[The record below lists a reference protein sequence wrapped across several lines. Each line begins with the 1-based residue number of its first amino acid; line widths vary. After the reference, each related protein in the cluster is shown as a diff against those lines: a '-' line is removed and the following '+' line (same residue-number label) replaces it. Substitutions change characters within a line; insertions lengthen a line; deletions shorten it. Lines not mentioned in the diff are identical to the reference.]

1 MSCKNMDYREFKKE
15 THCLTPLGLM
25 LAKHIRFHANSIGVC
40 WERHKTMAE
49 ETNLCQRTIRCHLR
63 ELVDAMILVAFPRH
77 RSDGGWTSSEYVLL
91 AGNRDAGQ
99 ALESAATTC
108 GVMLKDAIR
117 ILEKTLHRMEKQGI
131 DQWHELP
138 NKISTLIITLKEK
151 EKEKEEEKA
160 TCGARSATPL
170 PTVDASSLSSLKDGK
185 QPAMGARPWLEHL
198 TRLTQETRQP
208 AEALNTTVAPSRQP
222 GSATPLSAAGPQP
235 PTPQPVTLPLSILT
249 DMKTHWNQ
257 LRETY
262 PGGQPW
268 HDMETWNTIGRLLK
282 NRGDITMSTLLAAA
296 RHYKHEC
303 ATKPGF
309 DPTFQLGA
317 VRFFET
323 GAWENHVTLEKHLP
337 DDREMAR
344 QFDRLHVF
352 DKLKDRAQWFRQL
365 FVQECSRH
373 LSDPYDANADRA
385 MSRALKAVSLVENN
399 GQTATA

>member
-15 THCLTPLGLM
+15 TRGLTPLGLL
-25 LAKHIRFHANSIGVC
+25 LAKHIRFHANNIGVC

-91 AGNRDAGQ
+91 AGNRDASQ

-117 ILEKTLHRMEKQGI
+117 ILENTLHRMEKQGI

-151 EKEKEEEKA
+151 EKEKEKA
-160 TCGARSATPL
+160 LPL
-170 PTVDASSLSSLKDGK
+170 PTADAPSLPSPNHGK
-185 QPAMGARPWLEHL
+185 PAVGARPWLEHL
-198 TRLTQETRQP
+198 TRR
-208 AEALNTTVAPSRQP
+208 AEALNPTVAPSSQP
-222 GSATPLSAAGPQP
+222 GNATPPSAAAAQ
-235 PTPQPVTLPLSILT
+235 PQPVTLPLNILT

-262 PGGQPW
+262 PAGQPW

-317 VRFFET
+317 VRFYET
-323 GAWENHVTLEKHLP
+323 GSWENHVTLEKHLP

-399 GQTATA
+399 GATATA

>member
-15 THCLTPLGLM
+15 TRSLTPLGLM

-91 AGNRDAGQ
+91 AGNRDASQ
-99 ALESAATTC
+99 ALESAATTH

-117 ILEKTLHRMEKQGI
+117 ILENTLHRMEKQGI

-138 NKISTLIITLKEK
+138 NKISTLILTLKEK

-160 TCGARSATPL
+160 SPCGARSAAPL
-170 PTVDASSLSSLKDGK
+170 PTADASSLPSPNDRK
-185 QPAMGARPWLEHL
+185 QPAVGARPWLEHP
-198 TRLTQETRQP
+198 TRRVETLDP
-208 AEALNTTVAPSRQP
+208 TVAPSSQP
-222 GSATPLSAAGPQP
+222 ESATPLQAAAAQPSTPQP
-235 PTPQPVTLPLSILT
+235 VNQPVTLPLNILT

-317 VRFFET
+317 VRFYET
-323 GAWENHVTLEKHLP
+323 GSWENHVTLEKHLP

-399 GQTATA
+399 KATATA

>member
-1 MSCKNMDYREFKKE
+1 
-15 THCLTPLGLM
+15 
-25 LAKHIRFHANSIGVC
+25 
-40 WERHKTMAE
+40 
-49 ETNLCQRTIRCHLR
+49 
-63 ELVDAMILVAFPRH
+63 
-77 RSDGGWTSSEYVLL
+77 
-91 AGNRDAGQ
+91 
-99 ALESAATTC
+99 
-108 GVMLKDAIR
+108 
-117 ILEKTLHRMEKQGI
+117 
-131 DQWHELP
+131 
-138 NKISTLIITLKEK
+138 
-151 EKEKEEEKA
+151 
-160 TCGARSATPL
+160 
-170 PTVDASSLSSLKDGK
+170 
-185 QPAMGARPWLEHL
+185 
-198 TRLTQETRQP
+198 
-208 AEALNTTVAPSRQP
+208 
-222 GSATPLSAAGPQP
+222 
-235 PTPQPVTLPLSILT
+235 
-249 DMKTHWNQ
+249 MKTHWQQ

-317 VRFFET
+317 VRFYET
-323 GAWENHVTLEKHLP
+323 GSWENHVTLEKHLP

-399 GQTATA
+399 GATATA

>member
-15 THCLTPLGLM
+15 TRCLTPLGLL
-25 LAKHIRFHANSIGVC
+25 LAKHIRFHANGIGVC

-91 AGNRDAGQ
+91 AGNRDADQ

-108 GVMLKDAIR
+108 GVALKDAIG

-131 DQWHELP
+131 DQWHEMP

-151 EKEKEEEKA
+151 EKEEEEEKA
-160 TCGARSATPL
+160 APL
-170 PTVDASSLSSLKDGK
+170 PTADASSLPSPNHGRK
-185 QPAMGARPWLEHL
+185 PVMGARPWLERPI
-198 TRLTQETRQP
+198 RLANQETRRP
-208 AEALNTTVAPSRQP
+208 VETLDPTVAPSSQP
-222 GSATPLSAAGPQP
+222 GSATPPSAAGTQP
-235 PTPQPVTLPLSILT
+235 RTSQPVALPPNILT

-282 NRGDITMSTLLAAA
+282 NRGDITMSTLLTAA
-296 RHYKHEC
+296 RRYKHEC

-323 GAWENHVTLEKHLP
+323 GSWENHVTLEKHLP
-337 DDREMAR
+337 DDMEMAR

-352 DKLKDRAQWFRQL
+352 DKLGDRAQWFRQL

-385 MSRALKAVSLVENN
+385 MIRALKAVSLVENN
-399 GQTATA
+399 GETTTA

>member
-15 THCLTPLGLM
+15 TRGLTPLGLL

-40 WERHKTMAE
+40 WERHKAMAE
-49 ETNLCQRTIRCHLR
+49 ETNLCQRTIRYHLR
-63 ELVDAMILVAFPRH
+63 ELVDAMILIAFPRH

-91 AGNRDAGQ
+91 AGNRNASQ
-99 ALESAATTC
+99 ALESAATTH
-108 GVMLKDAIR
+108 GVALKDAIS
-117 ILEKTLHRMEKQGI
+117 ILEKTLHRMENQGI
-131 DQWHELP
+131 DQWHEIP
-138 NKISTLIITLKEK
+138 NKISTLIIKLKEK

-160 TCGARSATPL
+160 MPCGARSATPL
-170 PTVDASSLSSLKDGK
+170 PTADAPFSSSPDHGRK
-185 QPAMGARPWLEHL
+185 PAMGARPWSEHP
-198 TRLTQETRQP
+198 TRPTGTLDP
-208 AEALNTTVAPSRQP
+208 TVTPSSQP
-222 GSATPLSAAGPQP
+222 GSATPLAAAAAQPQP
-235 PTPQPVTLPLSILT
+235 ANQPVTLPLNILT

-309 DPTFQLGA
+309 DPAFQLGA
-317 VRFFET
+317 VRFYET
-323 GAWENHVTLEKHLP
+323 GSWENHVTLEKHLP

-385 MSRALKAVSLVENN
+385 MIRALKAVSLVENN
-399 GQTATA
+399 RETTTA

>member
-15 THCLTPLGLM
+15 THRLTPLGLL
-25 LAKHIRFHANSIGVC
+25 LAKHIRFHANGLGVC

-99 ALESAATTC
+99 ALESAATTR
-108 GVMLKDAIR
+108 GVALKDAIGV
-117 ILEKTLHRMEKQGI
+117 LEKTLHRMENQGI

-138 NKISTLIITLKEK
+138 NKISTLITTLKEK
-151 EKEKEEEKA
+151 EKEEEEK
-160 TCGARSATPL
+160 TSPRGARNTTEL
-170 PTVDASSLSSLKDGK
+170 PTADAPSLSSPNHGK
-185 QPAMGARPWLEHL
+185 PVMGARPWLEHS
-198 TRLTQETRQP
+198 TRPVET
-208 AEALNTTVAPSRQP
+208 LNPIVAPPRQP
-222 GSATPLSAAGPQP
+222 GNATPPSAAAAQP
-235 PTPQPVTLPLSILT
+235 TTPQPVTLPPSILT
-249 DMKTHWNQ
+249 DMKTHWQQ

-268 HDMETWNTIGRLLK
+268 HDRETWNTIGRLLK

-317 VRFFET
+317 VRFYET
-323 GAWENHVTLEKHLP
+323 GAWENHVILEKHLP
-337 DDREMAR
+337 DDREMVR

-385 MSRALKAVSLVENN
+385 MIRALKAVSLVENSEETT
-399 GQTATA
+399 TA

>member
-15 THCLTPLGLM
+15 TRSLTPLGLM

-91 AGNRDAGQ
+91 AGNRDADQ

-108 GVMLKDAIR
+108 GVMLKDAIG

-138 NKISTLIITLKEK
+138 NKISTLILTLKEK

-160 TCGARSATPL
+160 MPCGARSAAPL
-170 PTVDASSLSSLKDGK
+170 PTLNAPSLSSLNHGRETVV
-185 QPAMGARPWLEHL
+185 GARPWLEHP
-198 TRLTQETRQP
+198 TRRV
-208 AEALNTTVAPSRQP
+208 EALNPTVAPARQP
-222 GSATPLSAAGPQP
+222 GSATPPAAAKTQPWAPQSAN
-235 PTPQPVTLPLSILT
+235 QPVTLPLNILT

-268 HDMETWNTIGRLLK
+268 HDRETWNTIGRLLK

-296 RHYKHEC
+296 RRYKREC

-317 VRFFET
+317 VRFYET
-323 GAWENHVTLEKHLP
+323 GSWENHVTLEKHLP

-385 MSRALKAVSLVENN
+385 MIRALKAVSLVENN
-399 GQTATA
+399 GETTTA

>member
-15 THCLTPLGLM
+15 THRLTPLGLL

-40 WERHKTMAE
+40 WERHKAMAE

-91 AGNRDAGQ
+91 AGNRDADQ

-108 GVMLKDAIR
+108 GVMLKDAIS

-138 NKISTLIITLKEK
+138 NKIITLIITLKEK

-160 TCGARSATPL
+160 LPL
-170 PTVDASSLSSLKDGK
+170 PTADASSLPSPNHGK
-185 QPAMGARPWLEHL
+185 PVTGARPWLERL
-198 TRLTQETRQP
+198 TRLANQETSRRV
-208 AEALNTTVAPSRQP
+208 EALDTTVAPSSQP
-222 GSATPLSAAGPQP
+222 GNVTPLPAAAAQP
-235 PTPQPVTLPLSILT
+235 PTPQPVTLPLNILT

-317 VRFFET
+317 VRFYET
-323 GAWENHVTLEKHLP
+323 GSWENHVTLEKHLP

-399 GQTATA
+399 GATATA